1 MMVRLAHDEW
11 GRDGPFRGKPTV
23 YLIPLT
29 IEDASEEYVGW
40 LNDPIVSR
48 YRGARANK
56 TTMADVRDYIES
68 IPERGDFIFAIR
80 ERKTDRHI
88 GNVAFNSVNP
98 LYNNAELSIMIGA
111 HDVWG
116 RGYGKEAMALMT
128 EYGFKTLKFHRI
140 WSESPNPAFNAAM
153 KSLGWTREGIKREA
167 FLLDGEFVDF
177 QCWSILASEYEET
190 TP

>member
-1 MMVRLAHDEW
+1 MIVRLAHSEF
-11 GRDGPFRGKPTV
+11 GRDGPFRGKPMV
-23 YLIPLT
+23 YLLPLT
-29 IEDASEEYVGW
+29 IEDASEDYVGW
-40 LNDPIVSR
+40 LNSPVVSR
-48 YRGARANK
+48 YRGARANR

-68 IPERGDFIFAIR
+68 IPDRGDFVFAIR
-80 ERKTDRHI
+80 ERGTERHI
-88 GNVAFNSVNP
+88 GNVAFNSVHQA
-98 LYNNAELSIMIGA
+98 YRSAELSIMIGA

-153 KSLGWTREGIKREA
+153 RSLGWTCEGFKREA
-167 FLLDGEFVDF
+167 FKLDDKFVDF
-177 QCWSILASEYEET
+177 KCWSILASEYEET